1 MGLPLTKGDP
11 APEHDLHPTSQALVP
26 TSLSSGPSRPGATLG
41 TRIEQGGGIV
51 RFPWKL
57 IDSCGTPT
65 LYSVPALPRLR
76 TYI

>member
-41 TRIEQGGGIV
+41 TRIEQGGIV
-51 RFPWKL
+51 R
-57 IDSCGTPT
+57 
-65 LYSVPALPRLR
+65 
-76 TYI
+76 